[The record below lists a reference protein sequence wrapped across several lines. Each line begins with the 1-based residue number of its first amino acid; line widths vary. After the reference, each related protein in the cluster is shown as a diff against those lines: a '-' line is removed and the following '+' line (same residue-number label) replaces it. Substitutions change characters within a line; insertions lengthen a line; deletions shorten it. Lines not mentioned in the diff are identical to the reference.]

1 VKGIIKIVGFVVIG
15 LLIGAGG
22 LFAAVQ
28 FLGLPL
34 GKPVAAE
41 EAAAETTAA
50 TEKHEVPHEGVM
62 VPLRERIVN
71 LADPG
76 ILRYLKTTITLE
88 VSDPNH
94 GKGGG
99 GDHAKPKKGEEMPL
113 DLRPK
118 GPMIEDYVTTL
129 LTAKTTGELMTPQGK
144 AALKQELKTV
154 LNTALKEERVLAVYF
169 TDFVI
174 Q

>member
-1 VKGIIKIVGFVVIG
+1 MKGMIKIVGFVLVG

-22 LFAAVQ
+22 LFAATQ
-28 FLGLPL
+28 FLGLSL
-34 GKPVAAE
+34 GKAAAAE
-41 EAAAETTAA
+41 ESHGEQAAAV
-50 TEKHEVPHEGVM
+50 KHAEPHEGVM

-88 VSDPNH
+88 ISDPNH

-99 GDHAKPKKGEEMPL
+99 GDHAKPKKGEEMPA
-113 DLRPK
+113 DLRPRA
-118 GPMIEDYVTTL
+118 PLIEDYVTTL
-129 LTAKTTGELMTPQGK
+129 LTSKTTGELMTPQGK
-144 AALKQELKTV
+144 AALKQEMKTV
-154 LNTALKEERVLAVYF
+154 INKALKEERVLAVYL

>member
-1 VKGIIKIVGFVVIG
+1 MKGIIKTVAFVLVG

-28 FLGLPL
+28 FNVLPI
-34 GKPVAAE
+34 GKAAAE
-41 EAAAETTAA
+41 ETAKKPEPAKKPEAEHGT
-50 TEKHEVPHEGVM
+50 M

-71 LADPG
+71 LSDPG
-76 ILRYLKTTITLE
+76 ILRYLKTTIVIE
-88 VSDPNH
+88 VTDPNA

-99 GDHAKPKKGEEMPL
+99 GGEHGAAPKKGEEMPV

-118 GPMIEDYVTTL
+118 SAMIEDSVTSL
-129 LTAKTTGELMTPQGK
+129 LSAKTAGELMTVQGK
-144 AALKQELKTV
+144 NALKQELKTV
-154 LNTALKEERVLAVYF
+154 LNKGLKEDRVLAVYF

>member
-1 VKGIIKIVGFVVIG
+1 MKRMIKIVGFVLVG

-28 FLGLPL
+28 FLGVPL
-34 GKPVAAE
+34 GKAPTE
-41 EAAAETTAA
+41 ESAPDKAPAAAKKEA
-50 TEKHEVPHEGVM
+50 PHEGVM

-88 VSDPNH
+88 IADSEA
-94 GKGGG
+94 GKG
-99 GDHAKPKKGEEMPL
+99 GDHAKPKKGEEMPV

-118 GPMIEDYVTTL
+118 APMIEDYVTTL
-129 LTAKTTGELMTPQGK
+129 LASKTTGELMTPQGK
-144 AALKQELKTV
+144 AALKQEMKTV
-154 LNTALKEERVLAVYF
+154 INKALKDERVLAVYF